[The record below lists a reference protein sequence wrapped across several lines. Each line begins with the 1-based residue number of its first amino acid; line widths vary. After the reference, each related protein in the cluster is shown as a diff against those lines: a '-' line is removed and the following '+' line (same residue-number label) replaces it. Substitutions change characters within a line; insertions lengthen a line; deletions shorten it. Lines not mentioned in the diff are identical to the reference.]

1 MRRRNVESTEP
12 RSGERRVSGL
22 VGAAL
27 VAVAAVAERPRLLCS
42 PLSCVS
48 RVNWGGAA
56 ESEAERSGSVGGGGT
71 EAKSWT
77 RVSWG
82 EADITGRLESM
93 YLRRKARG

>member
-1 MRRRNVESTEP
+1 MVA
-12 RSGERRVSGL
+12 
-22 VGAAL
+22 AAL
-27 VAVAAVAERPRLLCS
+27 VAVVAVAERPRLLCS

-48 RVNWGGAA
+48 RVNCGGAA

-82 EADITGRLESM
+82 EADMTGRLESM
-93 YLRRKARG
+93 YGEKGVFDGLGLAGLLTGLGRRSSSEV